1 MIPMV
6 FTARSTGIG
15 IANRQARRALRA
27 RGCVPVHSPLR
38 AGGEGG
44 GVRHDT
50 LDPGSHG
57 PATGP
62 LASATPTTR
71 RRAAHSLSANARAAD
86 LGWRPG
92 VAESGP

>member
-1 MIPMV
+1 MV

-15 IANRQARRALRA
+15 IANRQA
-27 RGCVPVHSPLR
+27 PR